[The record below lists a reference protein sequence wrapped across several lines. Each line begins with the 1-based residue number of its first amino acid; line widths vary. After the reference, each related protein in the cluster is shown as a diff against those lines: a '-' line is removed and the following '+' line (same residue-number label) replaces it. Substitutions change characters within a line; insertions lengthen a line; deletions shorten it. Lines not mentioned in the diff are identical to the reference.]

1 MTTKEESVE
10 IKAEKLE
17 TKNTTK
23 GEERGLGDWL
33 IIIGAVLAVAGKLL
47 NFS

>member
-1 MTTKEESVE
+1 ME

-23 GEERGLGDWL
+23 EDEKSLGDWL
-33 IIIGAVLAVAGKLL
+33 IIIGSVLVVAGKLL